1 MTHPCRVHEC
11 AACRPV
17 RNIQAACNA
26 ERMQRPWSLQERMQQ
41 YAADEL
47 RRQRNTAAA
56 AEGRQP
62 ELFWRS
68 LYLPEEGMFCEAP
81 KDLQLGT
88 RQKVCALLSVF
99 LPRDLQLGGWDV
111 ADGLLAECAA
121 AEIHTKTCSWGPSPR
136 LLQCSYCTA
145 TTSVGERQAE
155 GGCCCFRHPTTCSY
169 VTDRRQVLSC
179 NGAASTWSLQAD
191 GLYRCVT

>member
-1 MTHPCRVHEC
+1 MQDMCFACSLLEACACSERFAVCWASQSCPWLHAMQLPCSASGACIAHSRGLHKC

-47 RRQRNTAAA
+47 RRQRNKAAA

-68 LYLPEEGMFCEAP
+68 LYLPEQGMFCEAP

-88 RQKVCALLSVF
+88 RQKVCALLSV
-99 LPRDLQLGGWDV
+99 LAPGDLQMGSDV
-111 ADGLLAECAA
+111 AAG
-121 AEIHTKTCSWGPSPR
+121 W
-136 LLQCSYCTA
+136 
-145 TTSVGERQAE
+145 QAE
-155 GGCCCFRHPTTCSY
+155 GAVADSTLKHAARDQAQGCS
-169 VTDRRQVLSC
+169 
-179 NGAASTWSLQAD
+179 NAATALQ
-191 GLYRCVT
+191 LQL

>member
-1 MTHPCRVHEC
+1 MKY
-11 AACRPV
+11 
-17 RNIQAACNA
+17 IQAACNA

-47 RRQRNTAAA
+47 RRQRNKAAA

-88 RQKVCALLSVF
+88 HQKVCALLSV
-99 LPRDLQLGGWDV
+99 LVPCDLQLNGSDV
-111 ADGLLAECAA
+111 AARLQAA
-121 AEIHTKTCSWGPSPR
+121 GAVADST
-136 LLQCSYCTA
+136 LQYAVGDQAQAWCNTA
-145 TTSVGERQAE
+145 TA
-155 GGCCCFRHPTTCSY
+155 
-169 VTDRRQVLSC
+169 LSMQLC
-179 NGAASTWSLQAD
+179 
-191 GLYRCVT
+191 